1 MRLIDLIKM
10 YVEKKKI
17 PYRVKIGNEKC
28 TYDETINDY
37 RKERTGYGYFGS
49 ESLFIS
55 DLFEK
60 EIEII
65 EEDKLE
71 KISCKKLTTQRK
83 INKLMIKTINKLIDK
98 IDELEKER

>member
-17 PYRVKIGNEKC
+17 PYRVKIGNEKY

-37 RKERTGYGYFGS
+37 RKERTGYGYFS
-49 ESLFIS
+49 NESFSIS
-55 DLFEK
+55 DLFHK
-60 EIEII
+60 AVEII

-71 KISCKKLTTQRK
+71 KISCKKLTSQRK

-98 IDELEKER
+98 IDELEKEK